1 MFRPYPVLTL
11 CAIPA
16 LALLV
21 WLGSWQWDRMG
32 EKADAIVA
40 WESRPDAVP
49 VNWVTAMCEVRAS
62 FHGRRVLPPVGVDA
76 AEIRFHGRSASGE
89 LGWRIMSPIQAPACL
104 TVANAEF
111 ILVQTGFETFR
122 GDHLS
127 PPAALTILRPP
138 EAGFFDAQ
146 NNRETAEFFRF
157 ETADLSAAMAG
168 IPVFADAWLIEAEDE
183 IPPRLANVPPGQ
195 HLGYAL
201 TWWGLAIGL
210 FGVYLVIHVQAGRLR
225 FTQR

>member
-11 CAIPA
+11 FAIPA

-40 WESRPDAVP
+40 WDSRPDEAP
-49 VNWVTAMCEVRAS
+49 IDWAIALCEIRDG
-62 FHGRRVLPPVGVDA
+62 FYEHRVFPPTDRGA
-76 AEIRFHGRSASGE
+76 PEIRFHGRSASGD
-89 LGWRIMSPIQAPACL
+89 LGWRMMSPVAAPDCL
-104 TVANAEF
+104 TVAADEY

-122 GDHLS
+122 GDRL
-127 PPAALTILRPP
+127 PPPTLLTIARPP
-138 EAGFFDAQ
+138 EAGFFDAE
-146 NNRETAEFFRF
+146 NNAERAEFFRF
-157 ETADLSAAMAG
+157 EPAHLSAAMNG
-168 IPVFADAWLIEAEDE
+168 IPVFPDVWLIEAENE
-183 IPPRLANVPPGQ
+183 MPPNLANVPPGQ

-210 FGVYLVIHVQAGRLR
+210 VGVYLVIHVQAGRLR